1 MVMKITIMKMVRE
14 YTDRQYIIMTM
25 ILVYEH
31 SAMLSRIRP
40 LAPCGPCTGALYA
53 FMAALHTA
61 ERVPLHTVLFFITFS

>member
-40 LAPCGPCTGALYA
+40 LAPCGPYA

-61 ERVPLHTVLFFITFS
+61 ERVPLHTVLYFSLILKY